1 MGLNQNKQKE
11 KSRLWWKGG
20 IRDGGSSTWNHGAF
34 VSDMLTAQRQ
44 TRRGGLGGGL
54 WSEILLFTV
63 LPHPEAPSCPTSY
76 SGDFH
81 WDLIGTPN
89 TPHKSQI
96 TWKTAP
102 LLQPLTVFPY
112 SSLAPSLSFPSL
124 LTFGN
129 ECQTGTGLVCS
140 VLTCPWPRGAFCHVP
155 MGVSQWDG

>member
-1 MGLNQNKQKE
+1 MV
-11 KSRLWWKGG
+11 KG
-20 IRDGGSSTWNHGAF
+20 RD
-34 VSDMLTAQRQ
+34 
-44 TRRGGLGGGL
+44 TRRGVQYVESWCFCIWHVDSATPDQTRGVGGGGL

-89 TPHKSQI
+89 TPQKSQI

-155 MGVSQWDG
+155 IGESQWDG